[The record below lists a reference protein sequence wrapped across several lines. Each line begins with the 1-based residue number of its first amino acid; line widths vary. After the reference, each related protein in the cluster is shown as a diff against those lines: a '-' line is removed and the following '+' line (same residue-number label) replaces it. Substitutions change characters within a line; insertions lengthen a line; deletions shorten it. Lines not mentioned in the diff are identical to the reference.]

1 MLKIISYLI
10 IIFGSTSIG
19 ILYGESMKKRLQQ
32 LYEMDRIMLSI
43 SNEIT
48 YLMTPLPELF
58 KRIAEDSSSEFKK
71 FFSNMSIRMVNGEL
85 YDIFDAYKSTRDELS
100 SEFYFKE
107 TDIKVIDGFFR
118 NLGNND
124 VLGEQNTIE
133 YNRLKMKRII
143 EETDKKLKKD
153 YKLVT
158 SLSFALGLVVV
169 IIIL

>member
-1 MLKIISYLI
+1 MFNVISYLI
-10 IIFGSTSIG
+10 IIVGSTSIG

-58 KRIAEDSSSEFKK
+58 KRIAADSSSEFKK
-71 FFSNMSIRMVNGEL
+71 FFTNMSVRMINGEL
-85 YDIFDAYKSTRDELS
+85 FDVFDAYKGVRDELS
-100 SEFYFKE
+100 NEFYFKE

-124 VLGEQNTIE
+124 VRGEQNSIE
-133 YNRLKMKRII
+133 YFRLKMKRII
-143 EETDKKLKKD
+143 EEADKKLKKD

>member
-1 MLKIISYLI
+1 MLNFLSYLI
-10 IIFGSTSIG
+10 IILGSTSIG
-19 ILYGESMKKRLQQ
+19 ILYGESMKKRLNQ
-32 LYEMDRIMLSI
+32 LNEMDRIMLSI

-58 KRIAEDSSSEFKK
+58 RRIADDSSSEFKQ
-71 FFSNMSIRMVNGEL
+71 FFNNMSIRMVNGDL
-85 YDIFDAYKSTRDELS
+85 YDIFDAYKSVRDELS
-100 SEFYFKE
+100 NEFYFKE
-107 TDIKVIDGFFR
+107 SDIKVIDGFFR

-124 VLGEQNTIE
+124 LRGEQNSIE

-143 EETDKKLKKD
+143 EEADKKLKKD

-169 IIIL
+169 IIIV